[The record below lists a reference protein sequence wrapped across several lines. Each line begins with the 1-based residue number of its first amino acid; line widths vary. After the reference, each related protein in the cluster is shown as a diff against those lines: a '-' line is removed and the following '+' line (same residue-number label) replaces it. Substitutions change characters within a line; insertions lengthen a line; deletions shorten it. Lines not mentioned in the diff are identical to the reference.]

1 VSHPFARQ
9 LYRNARIERMRQEAS
24 YHLEQ
29 IAKLFNPGMKLTL
42 VVRNPEHPD
51 GTQDTLL
58 TDDTVPEVIA
68 ALKLLAERPE
78 S

>member
-9 LYRNARIERMRQEAS
+9 LYRNARVERMRQEAA
-24 YHLEQ
+24 YHLDQ
-29 IAKLFNPGMKLTL
+29 IAKLFVPAMKITL
-42 VVRNPEHPD
+42 VVRNPERPD
-51 GTQDTLL
+51 GSQDVLL